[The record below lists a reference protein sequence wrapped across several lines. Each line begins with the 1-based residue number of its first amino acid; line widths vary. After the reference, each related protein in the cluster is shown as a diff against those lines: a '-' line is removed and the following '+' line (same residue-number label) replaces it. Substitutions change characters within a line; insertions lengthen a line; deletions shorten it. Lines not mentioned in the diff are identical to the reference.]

1 MAAPNTRNWSAWEN
15 RQPPVDP
22 AATPFIVTGE
32 VETNN
37 GAIVPE
43 LKPAV
48 PQGINPKILILE
60 LSLRNTGGV
69 GTTDINYRK
78 ARWETKVRQGQ
89 YISVEISWEG
99 ESVGSATVTV
109 AQ

>member
-48 PQGINPKILILE
+48 PQGINPQILILE
-60 LSLRNTGGV
+60 LILRTLAVSGPPTSIIARRGGRPKS
-69 GTTDINYRK
+69 GK
-78 ARWETKVRQGQ
+78 
-89 YISVEISWEG
+89 
-99 ESVGSATVTV
+99 GSTSRSR
-109 AQ
+109 